1 MGVGKLG
8 LIVILVVLGGRCI
21 GLGCGCWVDVVWL
34 GVLSRVGIWVVVRLR
49 VWGRVWWGSV
59 GWLG

>member
-21 GLGCGCWVDVVWL
+21 GLGCRCWVDVVWL
-34 GVLSRVGIWVVVRLR
+34 GVLSGVGGWVVVRL
-49 VWGRVWWGSV
+49 
-59 GWLG
+59 